1 MLASADATVRTAR
14 DVANRQTDRLLLFI
28 ALQSGTWYA
37 QRRARRTVPRV
48 IRGTAVSSGL
58 VAAVAVG
65 TGIAVVRHR
74 LALHDGNGHRDRDPA
89 AVAPPAP

>member
-74 LALHDGNGHRDRDPA
+74 LGPHEGNGHRDPA

>member
-1 MLASADATVRTAR
+1 MLASADRTVQIAR
-14 DVANRQTDRLLLFI
+14 HVANRQMDRLLLFT

-37 QRRARRTVPRV
+37 HRRARSAMPRM

-65 TGIAVVRHR
+65 TGIAVVRYR
-74 LALHDGNGHRDRDPA
+74 LGLPDGNGHRHDA